1 MSDAVAVAEPLIGVV
16 TGLAAEGEIAR
27 GFSRHVVSGG
37 GRADHTEAWIKHL
50 IRSGVTGLVSF
61 GIAGGLSAEA
71 PCGTIV
77 VANDVWSR
85 DGVIQAHQPWVEHLS
100 TILAGSKVGRIV
112 GQDRIASSA
121 EDKHA
126 LAMASHGLAIDMESH
141 VVARLAALYGL
152 PFAVI
157 RAISDDAKRSLP
169 HAAQVGMS
177 PNGSIDLGAV
187 FRSIALK
194 PSQLPGLITVARDA
208 RKATQALVVAA
219 DRLRLHGLMA

>member
-1 MSDAVAVAEPLIGVV
+1 MSDAVAVAEPQIGVI
-16 TGLAAEGEIAR
+16 TGLAAEGAIAR
-27 GFSRHVVSGG
+27 SFSRHVVSGG

-50 IRSGVTGLVSF
+50 IRGGVTGLVSF

-77 VANDVWSR
+77 IASDVWSR
-85 DGVIQAHQPWVEHLS
+85 DGVIQAHHPWVEHLS
-100 TILAGSKVGRIV
+100 TILAGSKVGRFV
-112 GQDRIASSA
+112 GQDKIAA
-121 EDKHA
+121 TTEDKQA

-141 VVARLAALYGL
+141 VVARLAAMYGL

-157 RAISDDAKRSLP
+157 RAISDGPTRSLP

-177 PNGSIDLGAV
+177 PSGSVDFGAV

-194 PSQLPGLITVARDA
+194 PTQLPGLITVAREA

-219 DRLRLHGLMA
+219 DRLRVHGLMA